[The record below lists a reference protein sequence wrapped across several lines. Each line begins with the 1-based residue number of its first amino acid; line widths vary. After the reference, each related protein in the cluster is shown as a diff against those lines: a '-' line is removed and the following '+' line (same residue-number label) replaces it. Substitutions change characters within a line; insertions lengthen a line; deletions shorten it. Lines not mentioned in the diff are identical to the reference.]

1 MSRKKQKER
10 KIQNRKKRV
19 KTKLLKRKTSIRAHR
34 KLENELESLKK
45 MQEEKLTPFVKKYD
59 T

>member
-1 MSRKKQKER
+1 MSKKRKREKKL
-10 KIQNRKKRV
+10 KNREKRV
-19 KTKLLKRKTSIRAHR
+19 KEKILRRRTAIRAHR